1 MDQRVSFVT
10 LVVADVARSRAFYV
24 DALGWTEEMFVEG
37 EVLMIK
43 VADKVVLSL
52 WQREGFEAEV
62 GPLAPGGGFPPVALA
77 HNVGTPDE
85 VDQVVA
91 EAVAAGG
98 TLHRSPEARDWGG
111 YTGYVLDPDG
121 FPWEIAFNPGD
132 VGQVV
137 LP

>member
-10 LVVADVARSRAFYV
+10 LAVADVARSRAFYV
-24 DALGWTEEMFVEG
+24 DALGWSEDVYVEG
-37 EVLMIK
+37 EVLMIR

-52 WQREGFEAEV
+52 WQREGFESEV
-62 GPLAPGGGFPPVALA
+62 GPLAPGGGFAPITLA
-77 HNVGTPDE
+77 HNVGTTDE
-85 VDQVVA
+85 VDAVFA

-98 TLHRSPEARDWGG
+98 TLHREPEAREWGG

-121 FPWEIAFNPGD
+121 FAWEIAFNPGEI
-132 VGQVV
+132 GQVV